1 MADIVVTAAK
11 VGLVDPQKA
20 ITFNGIAAAAITK
33 GQLVYMDTSG
43 TIGVADAND
52 AGKQQAR
59 GIALNAAGAGQ
70 AVTYV
75 KEGAVYGYTLTT
87 QAYSAPLYLSN
98 TAGAM
103 ADAVGAMTVPV
114 GIVQPMSDKDRTKV
128 FWAEFRWAADWA

>member
-1 MADIVVTAAK
+1 MADITVTAAK

-20 ITFNGIAAAAITK
+20 VTFNGIAAAAITK
-33 GQLVYMDTSG
+33 GQVVYMDTSG
-43 TIGVADAND
+43 TIGVADANA

-70 AVTYV
+70 AVTCV
-75 KEGAVYGYTLTT
+75 KEGAVYGYTLTS
-87 QAYSAPLYLSN
+87 QAYSAPLYLSD

-103 ADAVGAMTVPV
+103 ADAVGTMTVPV
-114 GIVQPMSDKDRTKV
+114 GIVQPLSDKDKTKV